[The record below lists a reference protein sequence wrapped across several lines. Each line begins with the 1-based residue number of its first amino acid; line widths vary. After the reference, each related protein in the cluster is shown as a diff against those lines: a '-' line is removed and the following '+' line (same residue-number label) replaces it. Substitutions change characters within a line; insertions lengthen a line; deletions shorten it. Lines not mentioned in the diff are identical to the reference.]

1 MKARKNIKIPPGM
14 VDVGDKA
21 VTHRTARAE
30 AIVQLP
36 REVLAQAS
44 GDDIQSR
51 KGSVFHTAILAG
63 IMAAK
68 KNHELIPLCHPIGI
82 ENCQVAIRFNARKEV
97 VVDCRVE
104 THDRTGVEM
113 EALTGATVAAL
124 TVYDMCK
131 GLSHGIVIKSIRLL
145 EKSGG
150 RHHYTGR

>member
-1 MKARKNIKIPPGM
+1 MNARKKTRAAPGM
-14 VDVGDKA
+14 IDVGDKA

-30 AIVQLP
+30 AVVLLP
-36 REVLAQAS
+36 REVLDHAS

-51 KGSVFHTAILAG
+51 KGSVFHTATLAG

-82 ENCQVAIRFNARKEV
+82 ENCQVAIRFNAKKEV
-97 VVDCRVE
+97 VIDCRVE

-113 EALTGATVAAL
+113 EALTGAAVAAL

-150 RHHYTGR
+150 RHNYSGR

>member
-1 MKARKNIKIPPGM
+1 MSARKKARTPPGM

-21 VTHRTARAE
+21 VTRRIARAE
-30 AIVQLP
+30 AIVRLP
-36 REVLAQAS
+36 REVLDCAS

-51 KGSVFHTAILAG
+51 KGPVFHTAILAG

-82 ENCQVAIRFNARKEV
+82 ENCQVAIRFNAKKEAV
-97 VVDCRVE
+97 IDCRVE

-113 EALTGATVAAL
+113 EALTGAAVAAL

-150 RHHYTGR
+150 RHNYSGR

>member
-1 MKARKNIKIPPGM
+1 MKAKKKIKVPPGM
-14 VDVGDKA
+14 VNVGDKA

-30 AIVQLP
+30 AVVQLP
-36 REVLAQAS
+36 REVLTQAS

-82 ENCQVAIRFNARKEV
+82 ENCQVAIRFNTKKEV
-97 VVDCRVE
+97 VIDCRVE

-113 EALTGATVAAL
+113 EALTGAAVAAL

-150 RHHYTGR
+150 RHNYTGR

>member
-1 MKARKNIKIPPGM
+1 MNARKKTRVAPGM
-14 VDVGDKA
+14 IDVGDKA

-30 AIVQLP
+30 AVVQLP
-36 REVLAQAS
+36 REVLALAS

-51 KGSVFHTAILAG
+51 KGSVFHTATLAG

-82 ENCQVAIRFNARKEV
+82 ENCQVAIRFNAKKEV
-97 VVDCRVE
+97 VIDCRVE

-113 EALTGATVAAL
+113 EALTGAAVAAL

-150 RHHYTGR
+150 RHNYSGR

>member
-1 MKARKNIKIPPGM
+1 MNARKKTRAAPGM
-14 VDVGDKA
+14 IDVGDKA

-30 AIVQLP
+30 AVVQLP
-36 REVLAQAS
+36 REVLALVS

-51 KGSVFHTAILAG
+51 KGSVFHTSTLAG

-82 ENCQVAIRFNARKEV
+82 ENCQVAIRFNAKKEV
-97 VVDCRVE
+97 VIDCRVE

-113 EALTGATVAAL
+113 EALTGAAVAAL

-145 EKSGG
+145 EKTGG

>member
-1 MKARKNIKIPPGM
+1 MNARNKTRAAPGM
-14 VDVGDKA
+14 IDVGDKA

-30 AIVQLP
+30 AVVQLP
-36 REVLAQAS
+36 REVLALVS

-51 KGSVFHTAILAG
+51 KGSVFHTATLAG

-82 ENCQVAIRFNARKEV
+82 ENCQVAIRFNAKKEV
-97 VVDCRVE
+97 VIDCRVE

-113 EALTGATVAAL
+113 EALTGAAVAAL

-131 GLSHGIVIKSIRLL
+131 GLSHGIVIKSVRLL

-150 RHHYTGR
+150 RHNYTRR

>member
-1 MKARKNIKIPPGM
+1 MNARKKTRAAPGM
-14 VDVGDKA
+14 IDVGDKA

-30 AIVQLP
+30 AVVQLP
-36 REVLAQAS
+36 REVLALAS

-51 KGSVFHTAILAG
+51 KGSVFHTATLAG

-97 VVDCRVE
+97 VIDCRVE

-113 EALTGATVAAL
+113 EALTGAAVAAL

-150 RHHYTGR
+150 RHNYSGR

>member
-1 MKARKNIKIPPGM
+1 MNARKKTRAAPGM
-14 VDVGDKA
+14 IDVGDKA

-30 AIVQLP
+30 AVVQLP
-36 REVLAQAS
+36 REVLAHAS

-51 KGSVFHTAILAG
+51 KGSVFHTATLAG

-82 ENCQVAIRFNARKEV
+82 ENCQIVVRFNAKKEV
-97 VVDCRVE
+97 VIDCRVE

-113 EALTGATVAAL
+113 EALTGAAVAAL

-150 RHHYTGR
+150 RHNYSGR

>member
-1 MKARKNIKIPPGM
+1 MNARKKTRAAPGM
-14 VDVGDKA
+14 IDVGDKA

-30 AIVQLP
+30 AVVQLP
-36 REVLAQAS
+36 REVLALAS

-51 KGSVFHTAILAG
+51 KGSVFHTATLAG

-82 ENCQVAIRFNARKEV
+82 ENCQVAIRFNAKKEV
-97 VVDCRVE
+97 VIDCRVE

-113 EALTGATVAAL
+113 EALTGAAVAAL

-150 RHHYTGR
+150 RHNYSGR